1 MFRSVISTEDEKPS
15 APCTYA
21 VGEMI
26 KVWYGK
32 GKFLKQYI
40 AKVSGNLAAST
51 SMHLTL
57 HFVLR
62 LKHIQIVVILDHGL
76 ESVQFHLFQL
86 LVIAHYSTHEI

>member
-1 MFRSVISTEDEKPS
+1 MCVPLSVSMSLRLLLFLSVYNIVYDPRYCSVVSTEDEKPS

-40 AKVSGNLAAST
+40 AKVNCIDCNI
-51 SMHLTL
+51 MCTL
-57 HFVLR
+57 HVYMCTAYAPC
-62 LKHIQIVVILDHGL
+62 
-76 ESVQFHLFQL
+76 S
-86 LVIAHYSTHEI
+86 